1 VTRSHRALLAALLSL
16 LLLCMQQEGLRHAL
30 THWTSALSSDQKQS
44 LKAPVDAPCDEC
56 TLLAAGAN
64 GVASGLQLLPVA
76 AITLVLVFW
85 ALRSSPLSPPSYYQ
99 SRAPPSL
106 L

>member
-1 VTRSHRALLAALLSL
+1 MTRSHRALLAGLLSL
-16 LLLCMQQEGLRHAL
+16 LLVGMQQEGLRHAL
-30 THWTSALSSDQKQS
+30 THWTSALSSGQKQS
-44 LKAPVDAPCDEC
+44 LQAPVDAPCDEC

-64 GVASGLQLLPVA
+64 GVASGSHLLPVA
-76 AITLVLVFW
+76 AIVPVLVSW
-85 ALRSSPLSPPSYYQ
+85 ALRSSPASPPSYYQ

>member
-1 VTRSHRALLAALLSL
+1 MIRSHRALLAALLSL
-16 LLLCMQQEGLRHAL
+16 LLLGMQQEGLRHAL
-30 THWTSALSSDQKQS
+30 THWTSALSAGQKQS
-44 LKAPVDAPCDEC
+44 LQAPVDTPCVEC
-56 TLLAAGAN
+56 ALLAAGAN
-64 GVASGLQLLPVA
+64 GVAISPHLLPFA
-76 AITLVLVFW
+76 SITLVRVTW